1 MSSHASDTR
10 CCSWKRRRRK
20 ASTPLCR
27 SREPTTACLWRDAW
41 TPKSMKRFATSSWIG
56 WINLRSSKL
65 LEPYAHARACLSHS
79 SHTHPHAYRY
89 SSLYIRYTCAN
100 TPSLYLIPIIFV
112 LAFFYYYYYY
122 SSSLTSHTTAQIV
135 KHCYILHRWFIIT
148 IIFIKLIWLWIWW
161 RVMICSDS
169 TRERISLSVDVV

>member
-27 SREPTTACLWRDAW
+27 SRELTTACLWRDAW

-65 LEPYAHARACLSHS
+65 LEPYAHMYIPILTHTPTCIQILVTIHTLYMRKHPIPLSHPYYFRIS
-79 SHTHPHAYRY
+79 FFLLLLLLFFFFDVPYHRTNCETLLHP
-89 SSLYIRYTCAN
+89 SM
-100 TPSLYLIPIIFV
+100 V
-112 LAFFYYYYYY
+112 YYYYYFY
-122 SSSLTSHTTAQIV
+122 
-135 KHCYILHRWFIIT
+135 
-148 IIFIKLIWLWIWW
+148 
-161 RVMICSDS
+161 
-169 TRERISLSVDVV
+169 